1 MMMLLFYAPSHHTE
15 IISGPQDIIADEG
28 NYATFV
34 VSANNCTRFHWIIN
48 GTNRYDLPIHIR
60 DMTRVDTVTENGS
73 LLYTLTLPAT
83 PLFNGSTVQ
92 LVIFNGDH
100 FVESNT
106 ASLLVQGEH

>member
-1 MMMLLFYAPSHHTE
+1 MFYASSHHTE
-15 IISGPQDIIADEG
+15 IISGPQNIITDEG
-28 NYATFV
+28 NSATFV
-34 VSANNCTRFHWIIN
+34 VSVSDSTRFNWIIN
-48 GTNRYDLPIHIR
+48 GTYRYDLPIHIR
-60 DMTRVDTVTENGS
+60 DMTMVDTVTENGC

-100 FVESNT
+100 FMESDT